1 MVEKTVTVQNV
12 SGLDM
17 QTAAMIAENSSRFQ
31 ADIYLQQGSMR
42 ANAKSVM
49 GVMMLAARRS
59 SELTIITNGEDEEI
73 AMVRMESLLTE
84 AFEVEVTSP

>member
-59 SELTIITNGEDEEI
+59 SELTIITNGEDEEL

-84 AFEVEVTSP
+84 AFDVEVTSP

>member
-59 SELTIITNGEDEEI
+59 SELTIITNGEDEQI

>member
-1 MVEKTVTVQNV
+1 MVEKAVTVQNV
-12 SGLDM
+12 NGLDM

>member
-1 MVEKTVTVQNV
+1 MVKKIVTVQNV
-12 SGLDM
+12 NGLDM
-17 QTAAMIAENSSRFQ
+17 QTASVIAENASRFQ

-59 SELTIITNGEDEEI
+59 SELTIITNGEDEEL

>member
-17 QTAAMIAENSSRFQ
+17 QTAAMIAENSGRFQ
-31 ADIYLQQGSMR
+31 ADIYLLQGSMR

-49 GVMMLAARRS
+49 GVMMLAARRG
-59 SELTIITNGEDEEI
+59 SELTIIANGEDEEI
-73 AMVRMESLLTE
+73 AMVRMESLLT
-84 AFEVEVTSP
+84 AAIDVEVTSP

>member
-31 ADIYLQQGSMR
+31 ADIYLQQGSMS

-84 AFEVEVTSP
+84 AFEVEVASP

>member
-17 QTAAMIAENSSRFQ
+17 QTAAMIAENSGRFQ

-49 GVMMLAARRS
+49 GVMMLAAGVIV
-59 SELTIITNGEDEEI
+59 L
-73 AMVRMESLLTE
+73 VLLGGGLLLGRGRN
-84 AFEVEVTSP
+84 A

>member
-17 QTAAMIAENSSRFQ
+17 QTAAMIAENSGRFQ

-49 GVMMLAARRS
+49 GVMMLAARRG
-59 SELTIITNGEDEEI
+59 SELTIIANGEDEEI
-73 AMVRMESLLTE
+73 AMVRIESLLIE

>member
-1 MVEKTVTVQNV
+1 MIKKTVTVQNV

-31 ADIYLQQGSMR
+31 ADIYLQQGSMK

-59 SELTIITNGEDEEI
+59 S
-73 AMVRMESLLTE
+73 
-84 AFEVEVTSP
+84 

>member
-17 QTAAMIAENSSRFQ
+17 QTAAMIAENSGRFQ

-49 GVMMLAARRS
+49 GVMMLAARRG
-59 SELTIITNGEDEEI
+59 SELTIIANGEDEEI
-73 AMVRMESLLTE
+73 AKVRMEALLTE

>member
-17 QTAAMIAENSSRFQ
+17 QTAAMIAENSGRFQ

-49 GVMMLAARRS
+49 GVMMLAARRG
-59 SELTIITNGEDEEI
+59 SELTIIANGEDEEI
-73 AMVRMESLLTE
+73 AMVGMESLLTE

>member
-1 MVEKTVTVQNV
+1 MVEKAVTVQNV
-12 SGLDM
+12 NGLDM

-31 ADIYLQQGSMR
+31 ADIYLQQGSMK

-59 SELTIITNGEDEEI
+59 SELIIITNGEDEEI
-73 AMVRMESLLTE
+73 AMVRMESLLAE

>member
-59 SELTIITNGEDEEI
+59 SELTIITNGEEEEI

>member
-17 QTAAMIAENSSRFQ
+17 QTAAIIAENSSRFQ

>member
-49 GVMMLAARRS
+49 GVMMLAAERGA
-59 SELTIITNGEDEEI
+59 EVTVEPDGVDEQE
-73 AMVRMESLLTE
+73 ALDALTE
-84 AFEVEVTSP
+84 LLARNFEAQL

>member
-73 AMVRMESLLTE
+73 AMVRMESLLAE
-84 AFEVEVTSP
+84 AFEVGVTSP

>member
-17 QTAAMIAENSSRFQ
+17 QKAAMIAENSSRFQ
-31 ADIYLQQGSMR
+31 ADIYLQQGSMK

-59 SELTIITNGEDEEI
+59 SELIIITNGEDEEI

>member
-31 ADIYLQQGSMR
+31 ADIYLQQGSMK

-59 SELTIITNGEDEEI
+59 SELTIITNGEDEEL

>member
-59 SELTIITNGEDEEI
+59 SELTIITNGEDEEL